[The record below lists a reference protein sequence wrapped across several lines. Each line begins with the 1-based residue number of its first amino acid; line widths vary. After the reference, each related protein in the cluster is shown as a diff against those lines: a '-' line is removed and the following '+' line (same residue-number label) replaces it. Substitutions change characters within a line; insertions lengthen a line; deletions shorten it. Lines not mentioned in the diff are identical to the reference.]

1 MYGLEDVQ
9 TSFHAEFENNKSKIS
24 KSEVAN
30 FRRLKE
36 RNSSKIRGKEQETV
50 QNTEMGF
57 LWKSAGSF
65 SLKWD
70 FDKMGFWYQNSSTSI
85 LDKMGSR

>member
-9 TSFHAEFENNKSKIS
+9 TSFHAEFENNNNLKIS
-24 KSEVAN
+24 KSEIAN

-50 QNTEMGF
+50 QNT
-57 LWKSAGSF
+57 
-65 SLKWD
+65 
-70 FDKMGFWYQNSSTSI
+70 
-85 LDKMGSR
+85 